1 MGMQHNSLVAIVLMV
16 AFGALAGCDSGAP
29 AGNGQAAD
37 PAGGRPVA
45 PETVP
50 PETGPEQAE
59 SAGRA
64 VIAEMLPYAEVGEQL
79 VYGYFAFPEDMV
91 DPLPGILV
99 IHERWGLD
107 DGTRMLAERL
117 AAQGYVVLAVDL
129 YGGNTAANA
138 EEARR
143 LMLPLVEDPEPA
155 NDNIRQAYQFL
166 IESGQA
172 PRIAAIGWSFGGNWA
187 LNAALLFPDE
197 LDAAVIYYGQVTNN
211 EERLAPLN
219 VPLLGLFGENDRGV
233 TPETVNGFGQALE
246 NLGKDFRIEI
256 YPGAG
261 HAFADPT
268 GTNFNPEVARQA
280 WNETLE
286 FLDEHLANGER

>member
-1 MGMQHNSLVAIVLMV
+1 MQQYSLVAIVLMV
-16 AFGALAGCDSGAP
+16 ALGALAGCDSGAP
-29 AGNGQAAD
+29 AGNDRAAA
-37 PAGGRPVA
+37 PADAGSAA
-45 PETVP
+45 PATVP
-50 PETGPEQAE
+50 GEAGPEPAE
-59 SAGRA
+59 SAERA
-64 VIAEMLPYAEVGEQL
+64 VIAEMLPYAEVDEQL

-138 EEARR
+138 DEARR
-143 LMLPLVEDPEPA
+143 LMLPLVENPEPA
-155 NDNIRQAYQFL
+155 NENIRQAYQFL

-233 TPETVNGFGQALE
+233 TAETVMGFRQALE

-280 WNETLE
+280 WDEMLT
-286 FLDEHLANGER
+286 FLDEHLAPSER